1 MSIRL
6 GKKQGN
12 ELWLLFV
19 SHLCLASPPPP
30 VGSPPPPQLG
40 NLNLVVMFGSH
51 RLSFSS
57 LLLLIFHR
65 VALAHNMSD
74 TLTVFYN

>member
-1 MSIRL
+1 MAS
-6 GKKQGN
+6 
-12 ELWLLFV
+12 
-19 SHLCLASPPPP
+19 LCEPSLPGEPTSSCGVPPA
-30 VGSPPPPQLG
+30 PQLG
-40 NLNLVVMFGSH
+40 ILAVTFGSH
-51 RLSFSS
+51 RLSFSF

>member
-30 VGSPPPPQLG
+30 VGSPPPQLG
-40 NLNLVVMFGSH
+40 NLVVTFGSH
-51 RLSFSS
+51 RLSFSF
-57 LLLLIFHR
+57 LLLLIFHC